1 MNNKLFS
8 FLSLVIVI
16 GLGKVLGFF
25 KDLSL
30 SYYLGANDTT
40 DAYFVS
46 VYAAALLYGGIY
58 SAIPLLI
65 VPNASE
71 ANFAKRN
78 QEIVISS
85 VTIFIITMFLS
96 LVIFYFS
103 DVIASSFLANS
114 SNDTLYKASY
124 YIKIAAITFP
134 LSTLTLIATSIR
146 LADGE
151 KMPFNLIALFNS
163 SLFIGAVYFW
173 HTPDNFKYAL
183 YSTIFSWFLMLCL
196 FGKPLFLLI
205 EYFKGSVAKLSFDKF
220 ILLFR
225 TSKVFYLDQINPA
238 VALYF
243 AALCG
248 ASFVSLFSYSNK
260 LFLLYISISIVFI
273 NSYLVPRFA
282 KDYARGL
289 RSMSKFDLDFNKL
302 MIIVFPLT
310 FFTLLNSEYI
320 VSLVFDRGEITYEHL
335 AVITDLFDI
344 LLLAVPC
351 MIVKDIFTKMILINQ
366 EPVLLGSIQISAIVF
381 NIAFCSIMISEISI
395 FAVVLG
401 YFLSVLM
408 VCLLL
413 ILNSQT
419 KFWTKTRTKINF
431 IVFYGL
437 ICIFS
442 FSGFSKVI
450 LEMVGELKLFL
461 FTVTIL
467 AFWYYVSLKEYIKFN
482 LLQAGKGISK

>member
-1 MNNKLFS
+1 MNNKLVS

-183 YSTIFSWFLMLCL
+183 
-196 FGKPLFLLI
+196 
-205 EYFKGSVAKLSFDKF
+205 
-220 ILLFR
+220 
-225 TSKVFYLDQINPA
+225 
-238 VALYF
+238 
-243 AALCG
+243 
-248 ASFVSLFSYSNK
+248 
-260 LFLLYISISIVFI
+260 
-273 NSYLVPRFA
+273 
-282 KDYARGL
+282 
-289 RSMSKFDLDFNKL
+289 
-302 MIIVFPLT
+302 
-310 FFTLLNSEYI
+310 
-320 VSLVFDRGEITYEHL
+320 
-335 AVITDLFDI
+335 
-344 LLLAVPC
+344 
-351 MIVKDIFTKMILINQ
+351 
-366 EPVLLGSIQISAIVF
+366 
-381 NIAFCSIMISEISI
+381 
-395 FAVVLG
+395 VV
-401 YFLSVLM
+401 
-408 VCLLL
+408 
-413 ILNSQT
+413 
-419 KFWTKTRTKINF
+419 
-431 IVFYGL
+431 
-437 ICIFS
+437 
-442 FSGFSKVI
+442 
-450 LEMVGELKLFL
+450 
-461 FTVTIL
+461 
-467 AFWYYVSLKEYIKFN
+467 
-482 LLQAGKGISK
+482 